1 MSDAVI
7 MNRLQK
13 QVLEYLARKS
23 SQKVSSTDILD
34 DLETEDSRTE
44 LNEVLEGLE
53 AVGLIKLRE
62 WNRSITGSNYD
73 RIAILNAGK
82 RLVSSC

>member
-1 MSDAVI
+1 MSGTVI

-23 SQKVSSTDILD
+23 AQEVSSSDILD

-44 LNEVLEGLE
+44 LNEVL
-53 AVGLIKLRE
+53 VG
-62 WNRSITGSNYD
+62 
-73 RIAILNAGK
+73 
-82 RLVSSC
+82 